1 MPTLIFLLYLL
12 AVGGAYL
19 LRLSY
24 LGWFGPYFL
33 LSVIVMPLA
42 LLFLC
47 LPAMLTLKAKASVPQ
62 TIAKGRDAT
71 LTLRFDG
78 PRFLL
83 PCRVIVSGEIENTFA
98 GEIWRFRESVADP
111 LSEGLEIP
119 LSTALCGQLRC
130 RVTRVECRDLLGLIR
145 IRRAVPQDLS
155 CTVLPPAVAPKSA
168 PDLDAALDTAPILR
182 PKYGGG
188 YSEEH
193 DLREYR
199 PGDTVNSIHWKLS
212 SKTDEVIVREPLISA
227 NQDIYL
233 ILGRI
238 GKEDRG
244 LELLYWLS
252 LELCARE
259 LPHTFV
265 ADTLYDVGNEAEG
278 VEALCTILAK
288 PMDKPCPF
296 DPAGA
301 RCVFLITDGEVAV
314 K

>member
-12 AVGGAYL
+12 AVGGVYL

-33 LSVIVMPLA
+33 LSVIVTPLA

-47 LPAMLTLKAKASVPQ
+47 LPAMVTLKAKASVPQ

-111 LSEGLEIP
+111 ISEGLEIP

-199 PGDTVNSIHWKLS
+199 PGDAGNSIHWKLS
-212 SKTDEVIVREPLISA
+212 SKTDKLIVREALERE

-233 ILGRI
+233 VLSRVGA
-238 GKEDRG
+238 EDRG
-244 LELLYWLS
+244 LEVLFWLS
-252 LELCARE
+252 GELTKRELKHVIIADRRYVVTNEADTIDAMCALLCAPIGEPLR
-259 LPHTFV
+259 
-265 ADTLYDVGNEAEG
+265 
-278 VEALCTILAK
+278 
-288 PMDKPCPF
+288 F
-296 DPAGA
+296 DASMA
-301 RCVFLITDGEVAV
+301 RCVFRVSAGEVFLS
-314 K
+314 

>member
-33 LSVIVMPLA
+33 LSVIVTPLA

-47 LPAMLTLKAKASVPQ
+47 LPAMVTLKAKASVPQ
-62 TIAKGRDAT
+62 TIAKASGAS
-71 LTLRFDG
+71 LTVTFDG

-111 LSEGLEIP
+111 ISEGLEIP

-145 IRRAVPQDLS
+145 IRRAVPRDLS

-168 PDLDAALDTAPILR
+168 PDLDAALDTAPVLR

-199 PGDTVNSIHWKLS
+199 PGDAGNSIHWKLS
-212 SKTDEVIVREPLISA
+212 SKTDKLIVREALERE

-233 ILGRI
+233 VLSRVGA
-238 GKEDRG
+238 EDRG
-244 LELLYWLS
+244 LEVLFWLS
-252 LELCARE
+252 GELTKRELKHVIIADRRYVVTNEADTIDAMCALLCAPIGEPLR
-259 LPHTFV
+259 
-265 ADTLYDVGNEAEG
+265 
-278 VEALCTILAK
+278 
-288 PMDKPCPF
+288 F
-296 DPAGA
+296 DASMA
-301 RCVFLITDGEVAV
+301 RCVFRISAGEVFLS
-314 K
+314 

>member
-199 PGDTVNSIHWKLS
+199 PGDAGNSIHWKLS
-212 SKTDEVIVREPLISA
+212 SKTDKLIVREALERE

-233 ILGRI
+233 VHSRVGA
-238 GKEDRG
+238 EDRG
-244 LELLYWLS
+244 LEVLCWLS
-252 LELCARE
+252 GELTKRELKHVIIADRRYVVTNEADTIDAMCALLCAPIGEPLR
-259 LPHTFV
+259 
-265 ADTLYDVGNEAEG
+265 
-278 VEALCTILAK
+278 
-288 PMDKPCPF
+288 F
-296 DPAGA
+296 DASMA
-301 RCVFLITDGEVAV
+301 RCVFRVSAGEVFLS
-314 K
+314 